1 LTIPVSLR
9 TSLLPAFIAVLL
21 LVSLPRVAPAQ
32 SGQQGSQI
40 VPNALFSDHMVLQNS
55 MLVPIWGTAAPGAK
69 VTVKF
74 RGQTKSATTGADGK
88 WTVKLSK
95 LKSGGPFT
103 MTIAGGKGST
113 PITIS
118 DVLVGEVWLGSGQ
131 SNMVFPVS
139 MKGRAGPY
147 GLLDDA
153 KEIAAANYPQVR
165 MFTVPDKKSATPLT
179 DVKAVWKVCSPD
191 TVADF
196 SAVGYL
202 FARDLNQALKLPVGI
217 VLSASGSST
226 AEAWVS
232 REALLADPIMKPVVE
247 GFDTREAAWKA
258 NPTPP
263 TPPAPR
269 PAAAPTPVLGTAAT
283 APGAPPAA
291 GAAPAARRAR
301 GGGGDPANDQHQP
314 TVLYNGMINP
324 IIPYAIRGA
333 IWYQGESILGNP
345 GIPGYGHVM
354 ATLVTTWRQLWGEG
368 NFPFYAVQLGPL
380 KNNSNNPRVREQQA
394 DILSVPNTGLATA
407 IDIGDSAN
415 VHPKNKEPLCDR
427 LTRIALAN
435 VYGRK
440 MEFSGP
446 IYTGMKVEGYSIRL
460 TFTHAQG
467 LTTHYPDGLY
477 AHVSSPPNPAS
488 TAEVPASNDGPLKWF
503 QIAGADDKY
512 VDAQATIDGNSV
524 VVRSPDVHTPTEVRY
539 AWDNY
544 PYGANLYNYA
554 GLPALPFR
562 TNKMD
567 EPVAAPRAPAAAPI
581 PPQAQ

>member
-1 LTIPVSLR
+1 MTTHASLR
-9 TSLLPAFIAVLL
+9 TSLLAVFFTILLLAVLPCL
-21 LVSLPRVAPAQ
+21 AHAQ
-32 SGQQGSQI
+32 SGPQNSAI
-40 VPNALFSDHMVLQNS
+40 VPNALFSDHMVLQNG
-55 MLVPIWGTAAPGAK
+55 MIVPIWGTAAPGEK

-74 RGQTKSATTGADGK
+74 LRQTKSATTGTDGK
-88 WTVKLSK
+88 WTVKLAK
-95 LKSGGPFT
+95 LKSGGPYT
-103 MTIAGGKGST
+103 MTIAGGSGST
-113 PITIS
+113 PITID
-118 DVLVGEVWLGSGQ
+118 DVLIGEVWLGSGQ

-139 MKGRAGPY
+139 MKGRPGPY

-196 SAVGYL
+196 SAMGYL
-202 FARDLNQALKLPVGI
+202 FARNLNQALKLPVGI
-217 VLSASGSST
+217 VLSASGAST
-226 AEAWVS
+226 AEAWIP

-269 PAAAPTPVLGTAAT
+269 PAAPAPALAT
-283 APGAPPAA
+283 APATPGAPGAA
-291 GAAPAARRAR
+291 GAPPAARRAR

-324 IIPYAIRGA
+324 ILPYAIRGA

-354 ATLVTTWRQLWGEG
+354 ASLVTTWRQLWGEG
-368 NFPFYAVQLGPL
+368 NFPFYQVQLGPL

-394 DILSVPNTGLATA
+394 DILSLPNTGLAVS

-415 VHPKNKEPLCDR
+415 VHPKNKEAQSDR
-427 LTRIALAN
+427 LSRIALAN
-435 VYGRK
+435 VYGKK

-446 IYTGMKVEGYSIRL
+446 LYAGMKVEGNAIRIS
-460 TFTHAQG
+460 FTHAQG

-477 AHVSSPPNPAS
+477 AHVSSPPNPPS
-488 TAEVPASNDGPLKWF
+488 TAEVPATNDGPLKWF
-503 QIAGADDKY
+503 QVAGADGKY
-512 VDAQATIDGNSV
+512 VDAQATIDGSTV
-524 VVRSPDVHTPTEVRY
+524 VVRSPDVPAPTEVRY

-544 PYGANLYNYA
+544 PYGANLYNSA
-554 GLPALPFR
+554 GLAAAPFR

-567 EPVAAPRAPAAAPI
+567 EPVAAPRAVPPAAAP
-581 PPQAQ
+581 PQAQ

>member
-1 LTIPVSLR
+1 MTTHASLR
-9 TSLLPAFIAVLL
+9 TSLLAVFFTILLLAVLPCL
-21 LVSLPRVAPAQ
+21 AHAQ
-32 SGQQGSQI
+32 SGPQNSAI
-40 VPNALFSDHMVLQNS
+40 VPNALFSDHMVLQNG
-55 MLVPIWGTAAPGAK
+55 MIVPIWGTAAPGEK

-74 RGQTKSATTGADGK
+74 LRQTKSATTGTDGK
-88 WTVKLSK
+88 WTVKLAK
-95 LKSGGPFT
+95 LKSGGPYT
-103 MTIAGGKGST
+103 MTIAGGSGST
-113 PITIS
+113 PITID
-118 DVLVGEVWLGSGQ
+118 DVLIGEVWLGSGQ

-139 MKGRAGPY
+139 MKGRPGPY

-196 SAVGYL
+196 SAMGYL
-202 FARDLNQALKLPVGI
+202 FARNLNQALKLPVGI

-226 AEAWVS
+226 AEAWIP

-269 PAAAPTPVLGTAAT
+269 PAAPAPALAT
-283 APGAPPAA
+283 APATPGAPGAA
-291 GAAPAARRAR
+291 GAPPAARRAR

-324 IIPYAIRGA
+324 ILPYAIRGA

-354 ATLVTTWRQLWGEG
+354 ASLVTTWRQLWGEG
-368 NFPFYAVQLGPL
+368 NFPFYQVQLGPL

-394 DILSVPNTGLATA
+394 DILSLPNTGLAVS

-415 VHPKNKEPLCDR
+415 VHPKNKEAQSDR
-427 LTRIALAN
+427 LSRIALAN
-435 VYGRK
+435 VYGKK

-446 IYTGMKVEGYSIRL
+446 LYAGMKVEGNAIRIS
-460 TFTHAQG
+460 FTHAQG

-477 AHVSSPPNPAS
+477 AHVSSPPNPPS
-488 TAEVPASNDGPLKWF
+488 TAEVPATNDGPLKWF
-503 QIAGADDKY
+503 QVAGADGKY
-512 VDAQATIDGNSV
+512 VDAQATIDGSTV
-524 VVRSPDVHTPTEVRY
+524 VVRSPDVPAPTEVRY

-544 PYGANLYNYA
+544 PYGANLYNSA
-554 GLPALPFR
+554 GLAAAPFR

-567 EPVAAPRAPAAAPI
+567 EPVAAPRAVPPAAAP
-581 PPQAQ
+581 PQAQ